1 MAKQQQPS
9 KNKKRGQIRHKIG
22 KAPGTMTYMGTRAGL
37 ASNLTTLD
45 YDQDEFIQTDLATI
59 EQLSDK
65 PGQGQTRWMNIIGLS
80 DVQFVGEIGKRFN
93 LNPLVLEDIVNTHQR
108 PKVDEYENYVFAVF
122 KMIYLNSNQ
131 TLIWEHLALVLVD
144 NQVLVFQEVEQDVFD
159 TVRQRI
165 STKSGRIRTRGADYL
180 FFALIDAIIDHYYIV
195 MEHIEERIEQ
205 LESEIYANPN
215 NDTLQEIQRLKKKV
229 LKVRQWVSP
238 VRELVNRLISSENPL
253 ISEDTKH
260 FLQDALDHALEINE
274 TLQVHRE
281 MTMNLM
287 EMYMSNVSNKMNEVM
302 KVLTIMASIFIPLT
316 FIAGIYGMNFSN
328 MPELQFKYGYF
339 VVLGIMLIVLIAM
352 LIFFKRRNW
361 L

>member
-1 MAKQQQPS
+1 MTKHQQV
-9 KNKKRGQIRHKIG
+9 KNKKKGQFHNKIG

-37 ASNLTTLD
+37 TSYLSILD
-45 YDQDEFIQTDLATI
+45 YDQDEFVQTDHTSL
-59 EQLSDK
+59 EQVSDK
-65 PGQGQTRWMNIIGLS
+65 PGQDKTRWMNVSGLS
-80 DVQFVGEIGKRFN
+80 DVEFVGKIGKRFN

-108 PKVDEYENYVFAVF
+108 PKVVEYENYVFTVF

-131 TLIWEHLALVLVD
+131 SLTWEHLALVLVD
-144 NQVLVFQEVEQDVFD
+144 NQVIVFQEVEQDVFH

-165 STKSGRIRTRGADYL
+165 NSKSGRIRTKGADYL

-195 MEHIEERIEQ
+195 MEHIEERIDH
-205 LESEIYANPN
+205 LESEIYENPN
-215 NDTLQEIQRLKKKV
+215 NDTLQEIQRLKKQV

-238 VRELVNRLISSENPL
+238 VRELVNRLISTENPL

-260 FLQDALDHALEINE
+260 FLRDVLDHSLEINE
-274 TLQVHRE
+274 TIQVHRE

-316 FIAGIYGMNFSN
+316 FIAGVYGMNFTN
-328 MPELQFKYGYF
+328 MPELQFQYGYF
-339 VVLGIMLIVLIAM
+339 VVLGIMLLVFVVMI
-352 LIFFKRRNW
+352 IFFRKRGW
-361 L
+361 I